1 MAEEPVK
8 LAAILE
14 RLRQHEP
21 TLEPEPTGEV
31 LRAAVAL
38 ILHEPPGQS
47 PELLFI
53 ERALRESDPWS
64 GHMAFPG
71 GRRDPDD
78 AHIEQTAV
86 RETREEVGVE
96 LGPSIGRLDDFSSTR
111 NPRRPPL
118 VISPFVY
125 AFRARPRVVSNHEV
139 QSTVWIPVSW
149 ILGAD
154 SAVQYHA
161 ERAER
166 GGTFP
171 AFRYQG
177 YTVWGLTYRILRSFF
192 GVLALEFGLDEP
204 DPGPG

>member
-8 LAAILE
+8 LAAIRE

-21 TLEPEPTGEV
+21 TLTPDPAAEV

-71 GRRDPDD
+71 GRRDPGD

-86 RETREEVGVE
+86 REAREEVGIA
-96 LGPSIGRLDDFSSTR
+96 LDPSIGRLDDFSSNR

-118 VISPFVY
+118 AISPFVY
-125 AFRARPRVVSNHEV
+125 ALAERPRVVSNQEV

-149 ILGAD
+149 ILHPD
-154 SAVQYHA
+154 SAVEYRVESA
-161 ERAER
+161 LR

-171 AFRYQG
+171 AFRYRG

-192 GVLALEFGLDEP
+192 AVLGREFGVDQ
-204 DPGPG
+204 GPG